1 MPGESVVGE
10 GGTHADIMGSV
21 HLKWLSVPL
30 LSLVVLGSGAPPLP
44 IVFRLFQR
52 SIKAYSFDGKG
63 FVADR
68 GT

>member
-30 LSLVVLGSGAPPLP
+30 LSLVVLGSGAPASHCVQTL
-44 IVFRLFQR
+44 
-52 SIKAYSFDGKG
+52 SEEYKG
-63 FVADR
+63 LQF
-68 GT
+68 